1 MENVKSKHI
10 PKKLLSV
17 LLSILMV
24 VGTMTTGLSVIASAA
39 TNAATV
45 KSTVNAA
52 ASAINAKNPGS
63 NAYTYT
69 GDDGTVMKAAEA
81 VYDYA
86 VNTVMSGGGTGSTGA
101 YNSSDTLAKQVASA
115 TGANS
120 AAVTKLINPIG
131 TTVYGYSNRQSKTGS
146 YNAGYSWSE
155 PSLDTSKVSYST
167 NVKNSVTKTITV
179 SLDIQKYLLTFSS
192 VSSIP
197 ATINTE
203 RVFKYVHTN
212 ATNCWKTGAS
222 SKYKKWTI
230 SWKSEKWNYISSASA
245 STTATNTAAK
255 TDFANLETYLKN
267 IAALQVKD
275 LIKKTEVDLVNE
287 IAAVDSASSTVNSMV
302 NTYSADVV
310 KHFFPDYA
318 DTVSEYRER
327 LVFAKEVVHAMPS
340 IDILVANVGK
350 EYDKNDIN
358 EMNSLAKLVLDT
370 YDSIKDYD
378 QSVFDFVVTLDSKYA
393 SFSLESCVAYV
404 EQLRKDINLYNLRAL
419 KASIDSDIQNYAD
432 KVSDPLNNDDI
443 TDLELAALNDKF
455 KGYINTLNSYS
466 AYPEQVA
473 EIFTEGTAYVSDFK
487 AEIQK
492 KVDTRNAEVEYEA
505 FYEYFIPY
513 LFADITVWT
522 NDEIT
527 KRYTNDSAKNNTV
540 RSTYNSYKTKVGQDI
555 VDAVFTMNYAGE
567 DMLLQEA
574 VDIYLETLKTS
585 IIARNNAQL
594 DEIVAYAGSS
604 TTVTLDNFMGIKGA
618 VGQFDQDLYN
628 YANGKGWVDAGH
640 KATYNKINT
649 LLTNYNNFIA
659 SGGLANFSQKH
670 NHNSS
675 GVFTTRY
682 AGSQTVNGENVGY
695 ATDIARDGEADNYN
709 VTEKAVNTVISKL
722 DKFLTSNEVA
732 YLLSSFDEPL
742 DEFLMRKL
750 ADELFT
756 DETVNMLM
764 GILYPKLCE
773 TFEDVW
779 ESLPSEYDVGSVV
792 GVIKLSY
799 PKPLTQVIDELG
811 LGCYPNQ
818 VAKKMGSTFSAA
830 KNALAGATKWS
841 QLQNSDGD
849 INLTWGIDTID
860 PSNYSSM
867 KAYYTAK
874 ANKFKSAL
882 SQGLEAVSPI
892 LRALLAEYSYSD
904 SADSVAKASK
914 SLGWLGTVSLDGN
927 IYIDVDPVAGYSILI
942 APIFEAIGITPKTQ
956 AQAKNDLTSVTAIIN
971 SIIDPIS
978 DFVTETLSD
987 KPITTI
993 LNILPNVLYG
1003 LSFDRLSTLIN
1014 YIKTAI
1020 HYNAKGEIF
1029 GIEISVL
1036 EDQYPINL
1044 GELVNLNTLIKD
1056 DNDKPIALTDVN
1068 ALIGYLVKS
1077 FLPDANL
1084 TLPVINGG
1092 RIIQSASL
1100 NKNAS
1105 TRRASSVGA
1114 RINFTADK
1122 ADEFYVILN
1131 WLVRAL
1137 GDDTFVHELLYAL
1150 SGDTPADEIMAVV
1163 NNISKDADAT
1173 LAALVEMIVPQT
1185 YDFMDYD
1192 WYESAYTYDSIEGL
1206 EAADIAY
1213 LKYSNSWTK
1222 EKAEYFVNNVDE
1234 VLETL
1239 MTSLGSDGLTLN
1251 QSLQN
1256 TISKVFNNESITG
1269 LVKGLVSLGAGVD
1282 DEKVLDLVKREV
1294 GLDLHAWLNAFGYL
1308 FPEVLENKGI
1318 TPVLPTDAGYVNNTG
1333 VTGAV
1338 SVADSEK
1345 TITWSKGGAALTDG
1359 DREMFLDIFCA
1370 VCEELSP
1377 IVKIIL
1383 TGEDLSVFEGLITVK
1398 GYNTYENSIAV
1409 LFEALG
1415 IDAMSASEYAAYAE
1429 QHGAVEAFNALC
1441 AQLSDWIDYI
1451 LTDNTVKKIISIIPN
1466 AIYFI
1471 ESNGLAAVIHNLLM
1485 PLLIVIDDVRPI
1497 IDVDINSI
1505 LSYLLT
1511 MLLNGKDT
1519 DSSVITDMIFG
1530 NAKVDIEE
1538 GDKVYDIDV
1547 NNLRLTDIIKL
1558 VDTYIGTDIENSQLM
1573 TYGLPAICAGRYSYT
1588 SASGK
1593 TAYKTSVSEA
1603 DELTI
1608 VLSSVIEAL
1617 QFVTASGETNAD
1629 ILLTFI
1635 EEMTGNDNI
1644 RSTYNKI
1651 LSIFSEE
1658 ITELEDINWTYMYV
1672 DEIDLSDFESIGFPG
1687 QTKEILDY
1695 LSYSNDWT
1703 EETAK
1708 YIDENLDEI
1717 VKAALKTAGEDENYI
1732 SVLLTALVND
1742 KVYTNKV
1749 INALVSVIAKL
1760 FVNLDS
1766 ELRSLVDVVLDTNV
1780 TSWFDYCEFE
1790 YNESGRVTRVSCTK
1804 DWGVTDRESFVAAF
1818 KEAVAPAL
1826 RLLGWLFLGEDY
1838 SFGTGT
1844 VKDEQGN
1851 FVYNDLL
1858 TIKGSDSYNYALVP
1872 ILEALGC
1879 EVESKNEF
1887 VGADGTYDVE
1897 KAINSFLDS
1906 LLTRVDEITADPIN
1920 EILNILPNV
1929 IYFINADGVK
1939 ACLNN
1944 LVAPI
1949 NALVA
1954 KINGDASA
1962 DILGQSNGVD
1972 LNELTTENILRLIEN
1987 ATGLSF
1993 STAERAIIESFFIG
2007 DVEYFTSVNGKPA
2020 FRMNYSE
2027 NGDRKDMITII
2038 VSLALDIIKNNGAN
2052 AQAIDTL
2059 LGTGTLI
2066 QDAVKALDGA
2076 TVEYKDIDWNYF
2088 VENDGE
2094 ITQGDITYT
2103 DGIVYLEKYN
2113 DWTKE
2118 TAKYVDENLESIVN
2132 DLLNKF
2138 GKDDLDKLLEKIN
2151 FYNDETVNSLVSVI
2165 SNALSAVDPVLI
2177 KLIGQVLGV
2186 DFTPILDYEEN
2197 TVYGVTDRDSFINA
2211 LLGENGVLT
2220 GFETVFEFMLMGKN
2234 YEYFTSAEN
2243 SGEDIVTISGAKGYN
2258 EGIVPLLEALGIEA
2272 PDADAY
2278 TGKLRAV
2285 KLLRDSLDAI
2295 LERIDGILHSDDI
2308 ISEALAILPEVFYF
2322 VNAGG
2327 LTACANNVLAA
2338 VLTMV
2343 DTLNGID
2350 GIDIDLSEITKYTD
2364 DLSIDALVN
2373 IAEDISGLE
2382 IPDTVVEFVKVNRIG
2397 SIEAFVSANGDTAYR
2412 ATYTDSDRSELITC
2426 ILSALVET
2434 VLYGENR
2441 ETLDNMLGTDV
2452 VSAFAEILTKGAE
2465 AQKHEINWE
2474 YNKVLAKSESFLGYP
2489 NNWTEETAIYVDG
2502 NIVDISNTIAN
2513 AVDEKYSSLSAL
2525 LEDKLNLY
2533 SDETVN
2539 KLAMALR
2546 KLVASLDEQL
2556 SSSLSESAANAV
2568 YKALGVDVDAIL
2580 AYEDG
2585 TVYGV
2590 SDKATFISA
2599 VSKVIEPLD
2608 RLLAY
2613 ILVGDSYEFFV
2624 HTGAVEGSEKGD
2636 DMIIVK
2642 GGEGYKTGLIPVLE
2656 ALGCQV
2662 TKADYDNIA
2671 SCKKAILS
2679 VICDRIDEIIA
2690 DPAEEV
2696 LDVLPNIIY
2705 FINADGVTASVNN
2718 LVAPLVAL
2726 YNAAVT
2732 ATGGT
2737 PDINK
2742 VLGFNLDDISFDA
2755 VFALIKDATGIDL
2768 ASPIGEYVKTFNFG
2782 DTVSFTSANG
2792 DKAYRMTY
2800 NSSEERHDMITIVA
2814 SLLLKVMNYSEN
2826 EAALRELLGD
2836 KAYTVINNVLN
2847 LREAPM
2853 KKPSWLFT
2861 EYADTDKVFSAFNT
2875 SEIYEEYSYGPLY
2888 TQEMAQYIADNI
2900 DEFIDNIIYLLG
2912 IEINDVSVDNLKE
2925 LLNAALEGSLY
2936 NTATA
2941 QKILDAVKSAVS
2953 KLDTVK
2959 GSEHIKALI
2968 NKSLGVDL
2976 HAWDNFTVPEFEN
2989 DRAMFTQTVCDILSP
3004 LYPVLK
3010 WALCDENFSFFVDE
3024 SGKDIVTLLG
3034 AEGYAYG
3041 VIPILEALGCDNI
3054 MTPDEYCTAAQASG
3068 DAMIKNIL
3076 NPLLDRVDD
3085 IMTAPADKILE
3096 ILPAII
3102 YFVNSNGLDTCFKN
3116 ALHSVYTILDAIEPL
3131 VKVDLYELIDF
3142 RLDELT
3148 FSSLYDYLL
3157 KAISDSTGYDLTPL
3171 RGEAIKELTL
3181 GKLVSFTSKNGE
3193 TAYTMVYQS
3202 ESAKA
3207 DMVTIIMRL
3216 VISFIM
3222 TEENMDKIVGI
3233 LKDNLGMCADAEKYI
3248 KGFLYML
3255 ADYTV
3260 TTSLGMD
3267 KALASTYYVFF
3278 GLDIGAEESVNVK
3291 KNVDKTWQNVLKK
3304 LDGTKVEGLGT
3315 FIGSFLDEITG
3326 GDIIN
3331 GDGIAPNGL
3340 LRFFRKIIEW
3350 IKKIFEMISN
3360 LFK

>member
-17 LLSILMV
+17 LLSIVMV

-39 TNAATV
+39 TSAATV

-52 ASAINAKNPGS
+52 ATAINSKTPSG

-69 GDDGTVMKAAEA
+69 GDDGTVMKAADA

-86 VNTVMSGGGTGSTGA
+86 VNTVRSGGGTGNTGA
-101 YNSSDTLAKQVASA
+101 YNSSDTLAARVASL
-115 TGANS
+115 TSANS
-120 AAVTKLINPIG
+120 AAITKLINPAG
-131 TTVYGYSNRQSKTGS
+131 TTVYGYSNRQSNTGS
-146 YNAGYSWSE
+146 YTTYNWSE

-167 NVKNSVTKTITV
+167 KVTNSVTKTITV
-179 SLDIQKYLLTFSS
+179 SLNIQKYLLTVSS

-197 ATINTE
+197 ATINTT
-203 RVFKYVHTN
+203 RVYKYVHTY
-212 ATNCWKTGAS
+212 ATNCWKTSAS
-222 SKYKKWTI
+222 KDWKRNWTI
-230 SWKSEKWNYISSASA
+230 KWQSDKWNYISSVSA

-255 TDFANLETYLKN
+255 TDFTNLQNYLN
-267 IAALQVKD
+267 TIAATQVQT
-275 LIKKTEVDLVNE
+275 LVNKTELELENE
-287 IAAVDSASSTVNSMV
+287 IAAVDSATSTVNSMV
-302 NTYSADVV
+302 TKYSANVV
-310 KHFFPDYA
+310 KHFFPDYTN
-318 DTVSEYRER
+318 TVSAYRER

-350 EYDKNDIN
+350 EYNKNDIN
-358 EMNSLAKLVLDT
+358 EMNSLATLVVET

-393 SFSLESCVAYV
+393 SFSLDSCVAYV
-404 EQLRKDINLYNLRAL
+404 EQLRKDINLYNLREL
-419 KASIDSDIQNYAD
+419 KASIDADIQNYAD
-432 KVSDPLNNDDI
+432 RVSDPLNNDDI

-455 KGYINTLNSYS
+455 KGYVNTLNSYS

-487 AEIQK
+487 ALVQK
-492 KVDTRNAEVEYEA
+492 KIDTRSAEVEYEA

-513 LFADITVWT
+513 LYADITVWT

-527 KRYTNDSAKNNTV
+527 KRYTDDSAKNTKV
-540 RSTYNSYKTKVGQDI
+540 KSTYNSYKTKVGQDI

-567 DMLLQEA
+567 DMLLQAA
-574 VDIYLETLKTS
+574 VDIYLETLKTN
-585 IIARNNAQL
+585 IITRNNAQL
-594 DEIVAYAGSS
+594 DEIAEYAGSS
-604 TTVTLDNFMGIKGA
+604 TTVTLDNFMGVKGA
-618 VGQFDQDLYN
+618 VGQFDQALYN
-628 YANGKGWVDAGH
+628 YANGKGWVDASH
-640 KATYNKINT
+640 KATYSKINT

-659 SGGLANFSQKH
+659 SGGLSNFSQKH

-695 ATDIARDGEADNYN
+695 ATDIARDGAADNYN
-709 VTEKAVNTVISKL
+709 VTEKAINEVISKL

-742 DEFLMRKL
+742 DEFLMRTI
-750 ADELFT
+750 ADKLFT

-764 GILYPKLCE
+764 GILYPMLCK

-779 ESLPSEYDVGSVV
+779 ASLPAEYDVGGVV

-841 QLQNSDGD
+841 QLQNADGD
-849 INLTWGIDTID
+849 ITLTWGIDTID
-860 PSNYSSM
+860 PAKYSSM
-867 KAYYTAK
+867 NAYYTAK

-882 SQGLEAVSPI
+882 SQGLEAVSPV
-892 LRALLAEYSYSD
+892 LRALFAEYSYSG
-904 SADSVAKASK
+904 SVDSVAKASK
-914 SLGWLGTVSLDGN
+914 SLGFLGTVSLDGN
-927 IYIDVDPVAGYSILI
+927 IYVDVDPVAGYSILM

-956 AQAKNDLTSVTAIIN
+956 AEAKNLTSVSAIIN
-971 SIIDPIS
+971 AIIDPIS
-978 DFVTETLSD
+978 SFVTGTLAD

-1036 EDQYPINL
+1036 NDQYNINL
-1044 GELVNLNTLIKD
+1044 GELVDLNTLVKD
-1056 DNDKPIALTDVN
+1056 DNDNPIALTDVN

-1105 TRRASSVGA
+1105 TRRASSLGS

-1163 NNISKDADAT
+1163 NNIARDADAT
-1173 LAALVEMIVPQT
+1173 LAALVEIIVPQT

-1192 WYESAYTYDSIEGL
+1192 WYESDYTYDSIEGL

-1213 LKYSNSWTK
+1213 LKYSNNWTK
-1222 EKAEYFVNNVDE
+1222 EKAEYIVNNVDE

-1256 TISKVFNNESITG
+1256 TISKVFNNESVTG
-1269 LVKGLVSLGAGVD
+1269 FVKSLVSLGAGVD

-1308 FPEVLENKGI
+1308 FPEVLEEKGI
-1318 TPVLPTDAGYVNNTG
+1318 APVLPTDAGYVNNTG
-1333 VTGAV
+1333 VTG
-1338 SVADSEK
+1338 VASEVDGEK
-1345 TITWSKGGAALTDG
+1345 VVIWSKGGAVLTDG

-1429 QHGAVEAFNALC
+1429 QYGAVEAFNALC

-1485 PLLIVIDDVRPI
+1485 PLLVVIDDVRPI

-1505 LSYLLT
+1505 LSYLVT
-1511 MLLNGKDT
+1511 MLLNGKET
-1519 DSSVITDMIFG
+1519 DSSVITDMLFG
-1530 NAKVDIEE
+1530 GAKVDIEE

-1558 VDTYIGTDIENSQLM
+1558 VDTYIGTDIERSQLM
-1573 TYGLPAICAGRYSYT
+1573 TYGLPAICAGRYSYK

-1593 TAYKTSVSEA
+1593 TGYKTSVSEA
-1603 DELTI
+1603 DALTI

-1629 ILLTFI
+1629 ILFTFI
-1635 EEMTGNDNI
+1635 ENLTGKDNI
-1644 RSTYNKI
+1644 KSTYNTI

-1658 ITELEDINWTYMYV
+1658 ITELEDINWTYMYS
-1672 DEIDLSDFESIGFPG
+1672 DDLDISAFENVGLPE

-1717 VKAALKTAGEDENYI
+1717 VKAALKTAGEDENYV
-1732 SVLLTALVND
+1732 SVLLTALIND
-1742 KVYTNKV
+1742 NVYTNDV
-1749 INALVSVIAKL
+1749 INALVSLIAKL
-1760 FVNLDS
+1760 FVKLDS
-1766 ELRSLVDVVLDTNV
+1766 ELLRLVDVVLDTNV

-1790 YNESGRVTRVSCTK
+1790 YDEEGRVTNVSCTR
-1804 DWGVTDRESFVAAF
+1804 DWGVTDRDSFVTAF
-1818 KEAVAPAL
+1818 KEATAPAF
-1826 RLLGWLFLGEDY
+1826 RLIGWLFLGEDY

-1844 VKDEQGN
+1844 VKDDQGN

-1872 ILEALGC
+1872 VLEALGC

-1887 VGADGTYDVE
+1887 IGADGTYDTE
-1897 KAINSFLDS
+1897 KAVGSFLNA

-1949 NALVA
+1949 NALIA

-1962 DILGQSNGVD
+1962 DILGESNGVS
-1972 LNELTTENILRLIEN
+1972 LSELTTDNILTLIEN

-1993 STAERAIIESFFIG
+1993 SAAERGIIESFFIG

-2020 FRMNYSE
+2020 FRIHYSE
-2027 NGDRKDMITII
+2027 KGDRKDMITII

-2076 TVEYKDIDWNYF
+2076 EVKYKDIDWNYF

-2118 TAKYVDENLESIVN
+2118 TAKYVDENLENIVN

-2138 GKDDLDKLLEKIN
+2138 GKDDLDKLLEKVN

-2177 KLIGQVLGV
+2177 KLIGQVIGV

-2197 TVYGVTDRDSFINA
+2197 TVYGVTDRESFINA

-2258 EGIVPLLEALGIEA
+2258 EGLVPLLEALGIAA

-2278 TGKLRAV
+2278 TGKTRAV
-2285 KLLRDSLDAI
+2285 NLLRDSLEAI

-2308 ISEALAILPEVFYF
+2308 ISEALAIVPEVCYF

-2350 GIDIDLSEITKYTD
+2350 GINIDLSEITKYTD
-2364 DLSIDALVN
+2364 DLSIDAIVN
-2373 IAEDISGLE
+2373 ILEDVSGLE

-2412 ATYTDSDRSELITC
+2412 TTYTDSDRSELITC
-2426 ILSALVET
+2426 ILSTLLET
-2434 VLYGENR
+2434 VLYSNNR

-2465 AQKHEINWE
+2465 AQMHEINWD
-2474 YNKVLAKSESFLGYP
+2474 YNKDLAKSASFLGYP

-2502 NIVDISNTIAN
+2502 NIVDIANTIAN
-2513 AVDEKYSSLSAL
+2513 AVDENYGSLSAL

-2539 KLAMALR
+2539 KIAMAL
-2546 KLVASLDEQL
+2546 KQLVASLDEQL
-2556 SSSLSESAANAV
+2556 SSSLSEGAAKV
-2568 YKALGVDVDAIL
+2568 IYKALGVDVDAIL

-2590 SDKATFISA
+2590 NDKATFINA
-2599 VSKVIEPLD
+2599 VSKVTEPLD

-2624 HTGAVEGSEKGD
+2624 HTGAVEGAEKGD

-2656 ALGCQV
+2656 ALDCKV
-2662 TKADYDNIA
+2662 SKADYDNIV
-2671 SCKKAILS
+2671 SCKTDILS
-2679 VICDRIDEIIA
+2679 IICDRIDEIIA
-2690 DPAEEV
+2690 DPAEEI
-2696 LDVLPNIIY
+2696 LDILPNIIY

-2768 ASPIGEYVKTFNFG
+2768 ASPIGEYVKIFNFG

-2826 EAALRELLGD
+2826 EAALRKLLGD
-2836 KAYTVINNVLN
+2836 DAYTVINNVLN

-2853 KKPSWLFT
+2853 QKPSWLFT
-2861 EYADTDKVFSAFNT
+2861 EYADTDKVFSAFYT
-2875 SEIYEEYSYGPLY
+2875 SEIYEGYSYGPIY

-2900 DEFIDNIIYLLG
+2900 DRFIDNIIYLLG
-2912 IEINDVSVDNLKE
+2912 IEINGVSVDNLKE
-2925 LLNAALEGSLY
+2925 VLNAALEGSLY

-2953 KLDTVK
+2953 KLDTIK

-2976 HAWDNFTVPEFEN
+2976 HAWDNYTVPEFDN
-2989 DRAMFTQTVCDILSP
+2989 NRAMFTQAVCDILSP

-3010 WALCDENFSFFVDE
+3010 WALCDEDFSFFVDE
-3024 SGKDIVTLLG
+3024 NGSDMITLLG

-3054 MTPDEYCTAAQASG
+3054 MTPDAYCEAAQTSG

-3102 YFVNSNGLDTCFKN
+3102 YFVNSKGLDTCFKN
-3116 ALHSVYTILDAIEPL
+3116 ALHAVYTILDAIEPL
-3131 VKVDLYELIDF
+3131 VKVDLYELINL

-3222 TEENMDKIVGI
+3222 TEKNMDKIVGI
-3233 LKDNLGMCADAEKYI
+3233 LKDYLGMSADAEKYI
-3248 KGFLYML
+3248 TGFLYLL

-3260 TTSLGMD
+3260 TNRLGMD

-3278 GLDIGAEESVNVK
+3278 GLDIGAEETANGK
-3291 KNVDKTWQNVLKK
+3291 KNIDKTWQNVLKK

-3315 FIGSFLDEITG
+3315 FIGSLLDEITG

-3340 LRFFRKIIEW
+3340 LKFFQKIIEW
-3350 IKKIFEMISN
+3350 FKKIFEKISN